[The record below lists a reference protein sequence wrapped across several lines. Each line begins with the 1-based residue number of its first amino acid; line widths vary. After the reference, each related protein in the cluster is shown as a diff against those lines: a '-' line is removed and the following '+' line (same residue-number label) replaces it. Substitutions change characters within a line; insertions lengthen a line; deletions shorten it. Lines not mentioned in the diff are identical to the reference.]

1 MRMTRFLQFGW
12 VLAAVLIGVALA
24 GGFQTNDI
32 KIGTVD
38 IVRLLDQ
45 SDYGKEGQ
53 DLFKKMKTT
62 REGLLEFVDTYRILT
77 AEQAQRIK
85 ELSLKESPTTEDK
98 AELDRIKADV
108 VATSKRS
115 TELAT
120 KPNMTPEERTL
131 VEEYARRSQQMNDAV
146 QRWFKEFNNDM
157 ADFAD
162 KRKLVGL
169 TKARKAINDVAK
181 TQGYTVVFDET
192 TAPYGAN
199 DVTDAALS
207 AMNAKS

>member
-1 MRMTRFLQFGW
+1 MWMTRFLQFGW
-12 VLAAVLIGVALA
+12 VLAAALIGVALA
-24 GGFQTNDI
+24 GGFQGNEI
-32 KIGTVD
+32 KLGTVD

-53 DLFKKMKTT
+53 DIFKKMKTA
-62 REGLLEFVDTYRILT
+62 REGILEFVDTYRILT
-77 AEQAQRIK
+77 TEQAQRIK
-85 ELSLKESPTTEDK
+85 ELSLKDNATNEER
-98 AELDRIKADV
+98 AELDRIKAEV

-120 KPNMTPEERTL
+120 KANMTPEERTL
-131 VEEYARRSQQMNDAV
+131 VEEYARRSQQMNDSV
-146 QRWFKEFNNDM
+146 QRWFKDFNNEM

-169 TKARKAINDVAK
+169 TKARKAINDVSKA
-181 TQGYTVVFDET
+181 QGYTVIFDES

-199 DVTDAALS
+199 DLTDAALT

>member
-1 MRMTRFLQFGW
+1 MHLTRFLQFGW
-12 VLAAVLIGVALA
+12 ILAAALIGIVLA
-24 GGFQTNDI
+24 GGFQGPEI

-53 DLFKKMKTT
+53 DIFKKMKGA
-62 REGLLEFVDTYRILT
+62 REGILEFVDSYRVLT
-77 AEQAQRIK
+77 TEQAQRIK
-85 ELSLKESPTTEDK
+85 ELSLKETPSKEEA
-98 AELDRIKADV
+98 AELDRIKAEV
-108 VATSKRS
+108 IATNKRS

-131 VEEYARRSQQMNDAV
+131 VEEYARRSQQMNDTV
-146 QRWFKEFNNDM
+146 QRWFKDFNNEM

-162 KRKLVGL
+162 KRKLAGL
-169 TKARKAINDVAK
+169 TKAKKAINDVSK
-181 TQGYTVVFDET
+181 LQGYTVVFDQT

-199 DVTDAALS
+199 DLTDAALA
-207 AMNAKS
+207 AMNAKG

>member
-12 VLAAVLIGVALA
+12 VLAAAMIGVGLA
-24 GGFQTNDI
+24 GGFQTTEI

-53 DLFKKMKTT
+53 DIFKKMKGA
-62 REGLLEFVDTYRILT
+62 REGILEFVDNYRILT
-77 AEQAQRIK
+77 TEQALRIR
-85 ELSLKESPTTEDK
+85 ELALKETPTKEES

-108 VATSKRS
+108 IATSKRS

-131 VEEYARRSQQMNDAV
+131 VEEYARRSQQMNDTV
-146 QRWFKEFNNDM
+146 QKWFKDFNNEM

-169 TKARKAINDVAK
+169 GKARKAINDVSK

-199 DVTDAALS
+199 DLTEAALT

>member
-12 VLAAVLIGVALA
+12 VLAAALIGVGLA
-24 GGFQTNDI
+24 GGFQTTEI

-53 DLFKKMKTT
+53 DIFKKMKAQ
-62 REGLLEFVDTYRILT
+62 REGILEFVDQYRILT
-77 AEQAQRIK
+77 TEQALRIR
-85 ELSLKESPTTEDK
+85 ELALKEVPTKEQA
-98 AELDRIKADV
+98 AELDRIKADI

-131 VEEYARRSQQMNDAV
+131 VEEYARRSQQMNDTV
-146 QRWFKEFNNDM
+146 QKWFKDFNNEM

-169 TKARKAINDVAK
+169 TKARKAINDVSKA
-181 TQGYTVVFDET
+181 QSYTVVFDES

-199 DVTDAALS
+199 DLTDAALT

>member
-1 MRMTRFLQFGW
+1 MQLNRFLQFGW
-12 VLAAVLIGVALA
+12 VLAAALIGISLA
-24 GGFQTNDI
+24 GGFQTTEI

-53 DLFKKMKTT
+53 DIFKKMKST
-62 REGLLEFVDTYRILT
+62 REGILEFVDNYRILT

-85 ELSLKESPTTEDK
+85 ELSLKEAPTKEES
-98 AELDRIKADV
+98 AELDRIKAEV

-131 VEEYARRSQQMNDAV
+131 VEEYARRSQAMNDAV
-146 QRWFKEFNNDM
+146 QRWFKDFNNEM

-169 TKARKAINDVAK
+169 TKARKAINDVSK
-181 TQGYTVVFDET
+181 QQGYTVVFDQS

-199 DVTDAALS
+199 DLTDAALT